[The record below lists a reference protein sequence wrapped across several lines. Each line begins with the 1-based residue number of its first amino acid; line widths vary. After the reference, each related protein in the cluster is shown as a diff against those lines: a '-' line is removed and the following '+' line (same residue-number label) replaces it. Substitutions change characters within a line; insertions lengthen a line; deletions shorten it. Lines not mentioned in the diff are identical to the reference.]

1 MRMTQV
7 FNYLAGSLA
16 RIFTTIQEVDDK
28 LILWGFIAA
37 FALNAILA
45 VQMVYYWDSPK
56 SKATTQMKL
65 EPKGKQAIEQATN
78 VQTRSKNSP
87 STRRRG

>member
-1 MRMTQV
+1 V

-37 FALNAILA
+37 FALNAVLA
-45 VQMVYYWDSPK
+45 AQMVYYWNSTK
-56 SKATTQMKL
+56 SKQTTQTKV
-65 EPKGKQAIEQATN
+65 EPKGKQAITQMTG

>member
-1 MRMTQV
+1 M

-16 RIFTTIQEVDDK
+16 RIFTTLQEVDDK

-37 FALNAILA
+37 FALNAVLA
-45 VQMVYYWDSPK
+45 AQMVYYWNAPR
-56 SKATTQMKL
+56 SKQTTSTKL
-65 EPKGKQAIEQATN
+65 EPQAKQAIAQTSG
-78 VQTRSKNSP
+78 VQTRSKNTP